1 MLTGPPGTAQ
11 ELGGDMYLWQVS
23 NASMAPVPGPLDCVS
38 RDQAPSRD
46 MEVTC
51 SVGLGAV
58 GRKGLLELW
67 QPHPHLG
74 LGEVMVDMGLSR
86 GRWNQS
92 LQQSGDTGPTGRGL
106 LWRRGR

>member
-11 ELGGDMYLWQVS
+11 ELGRDMYLWQVS
-23 NASMAPVPGPLDCVS
+23 NASTAAFPGTLDRVS
-38 RDQAPSRD
+38 RDQALSRD

-74 LGEVMVDMGLSR
+74 LGEVMMDMGLSW
-86 GRWNQS
+86 GRRNQS
-92 LQQSGDTGPTGRGL
+92 LQQSEGTGPTGRGL
-106 LWRRGR
+106 LWRTGR